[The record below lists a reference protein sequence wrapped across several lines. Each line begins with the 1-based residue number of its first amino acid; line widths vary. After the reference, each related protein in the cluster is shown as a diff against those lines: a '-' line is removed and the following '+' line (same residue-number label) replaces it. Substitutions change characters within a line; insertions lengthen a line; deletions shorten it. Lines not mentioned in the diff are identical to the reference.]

1 MGGMMEDSERL
12 ARIENLLQEGNRLRG
27 EAIAL
32 QKESLEMQ
40 KSLVD
45 ETRANIVKAGKVND
59 QALEM
64 QRRAKVTVKVILGI
78 VFILVVYLSYLLFFR
93 LNLP

>member
-1 MGGMMEDSERL
+1 MMDTSERWPEL
-12 ARIENLLQEGNRLRG
+12 KTCCRNRLRG

-32 QKESLEMQ
+32 QKESMQ
-40 KSLVD
+40 QSLVD

-64 QRRAKVTVKVILGI
+64 QRRCQGGRQGDFRHRIYSCCVPQLFA
-78 VFILVVYLSYLLFFR
+78 VF
-93 LNLP
+93 

>member
-1 MGGMMEDSERL
+1 
-12 ARIENLLQEGNRLRG
+12 
-27 EAIAL
+27 
-32 QKESLEMQ
+32 MQ

-64 QRRAKVTVKVILGI
+64 QRRAKVHRQGHFRHRIYSCCVPQLFA
-78 VFILVVYLSYLLFFR
+78 VF
-93 LNLP
+93 

>member
-1 MGGMMEDSERL
+1 MDDSERL

-32 QKESLEMQ
+32 QRESLEMQ

-45 ETRANIVKAGKVND
+45 ETRANIVKAGTVND
-59 QALEM
+59 QALEV
-64 QRRAKVTVKVILGI
+64 QRRAKVAVKVILGI
-78 VFILVVYLSYLLFFR
+78 VFLLIVYLSYLLFFR